1 MHGES
6 RAAVR
11 GGLLIHMVASPT
23 SVPLRRQAVWVVGCR
38 IIGIGATLASNIVA
52 ARLLGPAQFGAFLLV
67 TTVIALGSL
76 LAMAG
81 LNEAGLRFI
90 AESLALGNSAQAE
103 AYLRR
108 TLTIAAITST
118 AAAVV
123 VTGGLV
129 AVWAFTEH
137 PAQPVTLLLIV
148 AAGIAL
154 LAWQQLG
161 AELIRAHGDLRLA
174 SLFSGGQAGGP
185 ASNLLFL
192 MGLGGMAL
200 LTTQLDATRSIGIA
214 VASLC
219 LTCPLLYFG
228 LWRTSR
234 RRGARHAT
242 EARLSSLQGR
252 ELLTVGGVLLLNQLL
267 AFATQQLDLWLA
279 GGLLTQEAL
288 GLYGAAK
295 RSLLLAAMPVQMAM
309 LTIVSTIPWL
319 HVQARTAEL
328 ERVLRSAATLAA
340 IPSLVALCA
349 LTIFPAQVLGI
360 VFGASYSGAKTS
372 LVVMSLGHLILVLS
386 GNPQHVLS
394 LTGRHRLVLVVNL
407 ASAAVLAIVGVVA
420 GRAFGAP
427 GLAAGAAIS
436 LALQNGVLWWLAR
449 RELGIWTHVG
459 VLGTD
464 LHAPV
469 PPCETAV
476 HSDVHTPPV
485 AAVPEHVSPAAVCHR

>member
-1 MHGES
+1 MD
-6 RAAVR
+6 
-11 GGLLIHMVASPT
+11 ASST
-23 SVPLRRQAVWVVGCR
+23 SVSLRRQAVWVVACR
-38 IIGIGATLASNIVA
+38 IIGIAATLASNILA
-52 ARLLGPAQFGAFLLV
+52 ARLLGPAQFGTFLLV

-90 AESLALGNSAQAE
+90 AESLALGNSGRAE

-108 TLTIAAITST
+108 TLTIAAVTS
-118 AAAVV
+118 AAASVV

-129 AVWAFTEH
+129 VVLALASR
-137 PAQPVTLLLIV
+137 PAEPFMLLIV

-192 MGLGGMAL
+192 GGLAVVAL
-200 LTTQLDATRSIGIA
+200 VTTQLDATRSIGIA

-219 LTCPLLYFG
+219 VTCPILYYG
-228 LWRTSR
+228 LWRKCR
-234 RRGARHAT
+234 RHGTVHAA
-242 EARLSSLQGR
+242 EIKLSPLQNR

-279 GGLLTQEAL
+279 GGLLSQESL

-319 HVQARTAEL
+319 HAQSRTKEL
-328 ERVLRSAATLAA
+328 ERVLRNAATLAA
-340 IPSLVALCA
+340 IPSLVALGA
-349 LTIFPAQVLGI
+349 LTIFPGQILGM
-360 VFGASYSGAKTS
+360 VFGGSYSGAKAT
-372 LVVMSLGHLILVLS
+372 LVVMSLGHHILVLS
-386 GNPQHVLS
+386 GNPQHVLA
-394 LTGRHRLVLVVNL
+394 LTGRHRLVLIVNL
-407 ASAAVLAIVGVVA
+407 ASAAVLSIVGVAA
-420 GRAFGAP
+420 GRIFGAP

-436 LALQNGVLWWLAR
+436 LAFQNGVLWWLAR

-459 VLGTD
+459 VLDTN
-464 LHAPV
+464 LRAPA
-469 PPCETAV
+469 PPREMPLPVDV
-476 HSDVHTPPV
+476 HSHPI